1 MSFLAAIWTLAKLVR
16 ALDERSG
23 RRLKARRVRPLPNAV
38 EVEAP
43 CRESPPPE
51 LRAGIEEFNAGLYF
65 ECHETLEELW
75 MARAG
80 PDRWL
85 YQGILQIGVSLH
97 HLRRGNW
104 VGAVNLMER
113 GLHLLSAY
121 PDRCQGIEVSALRR
135 SSEQILRYLISEGR
149 PGVEEFDWKLAPQ
162 IGIVEY
168 PTQTK
173 GES

>member
-1 MSFLAAIWTLAKLVR
+1 MSFLAAIWTLAKPVR

-23 RRLKARRVRPLPNAV
+23 RQLKARRVRPLPNAV

-85 YQGILQIGVSLH
+85 YQGILQIGVSLY
-97 HLRRGNW
+97 HLRRRNW

-149 PGVEEFDWKLAPQ
+149 PGVEEFDWKLAPK

>member
-1 MSFLAAIWTLAKLVR
+1 MFSG
-16 ALDERSG
+16 LDDRRG
-23 RRLKARRVRPLPNAV
+23 RRPRVRRRRPLPSAV

-75 MARAG
+75 MARSG

-85 YQGILQIGVSLH
+85 YQGILQVGVSLH

-121 PDRCQGIEVSALRR
+121 PDHCQWVEVSALRR
-135 SSEQILRYLISEGR
+135 SSERILRYLRSEGR
-149 PGVEEFDWKLAPQ
+149 PGVDKFDWNLAPK
-162 IGIVEY
+162 IEIVEY
-168 PTQTK
+168 PIQTK
-173 GES
+173 GEL

>member
-1 MSFLAAIWTLAKLVR
+1 MFSG
-16 ALDERSG
+16 LDDRPG
-23 RRLKARRVRPLPNAV
+23 RRPRVRRRRPLPSAV

-51 LRAGIEEFNAGLYF
+51 LRAGVEEFNAGLYF

-85 YQGILQIGVSLH
+85 YQGILQVGVSLH

-121 PDRCQGIEVSALRR
+121 PDHCQWVEVSALRR
-135 SSEQILRYLISEGR
+135 SSERILRYLISEGR
-149 PGVEEFDWKLAPQ
+149 SGVDKFDWNLAPK
-162 IGIVEY
+162 IEIVEY
-168 PTQTK
+168 PIQTK
-173 GES
+173 GEL

>member
-75 MARAG
+75 IARAG

-85 YQGILQIGVSLH
+85 YQGILQVGVSLH

-121 PDRCQGIEVSALRR
+121 PDRCQGVEVSALRR
-135 SSEQILRYLISEGR
+135 SSERILRYLRSEGR
-149 PGVEEFDWKLAPQ
+149 PGVDKFDWNLAPK

>member
-97 HLRRGNW
+97 HLRRRNW

-149 PGVEEFDWKLAPQ
+149 SGVEEFDWKLAPQ

>member
-1 MSFLAAIWTLAKLVR
+1 MFSG
-16 ALDERSG
+16 LDDRRG
-23 RRLKARRVRPLPNAV
+23 RRPRVRRRRPLPSAV

-121 PDRCQGIEVSALRR
+121 PDRCQGVEVSALRR

-149 PGVEEFDWKLAPQ
+149 SGVEEFDWKLAPQ

-173 GES
+173 GEL

>member
-75 MARAG
+75 IARAG

-85 YQGILQIGVSLH
+85 YQGILQVGVSLH

-121 PDRCQGIEVSALRR
+121 PDHCQWVEVSALRR
-135 SSEQILRYLISEGR
+135 SSERILRYLRSEGR
-149 PGVEEFDWKLAPQ
+149 PESTSSTGNLAPK
-162 IGIVEY
+162 IEIVEY
-168 PTQTK
+168 PIQTK
-173 GES
+173 GEL

>member
-1 MSFLAAIWTLAKLVR
+1 M
-16 ALDERSG
+16 
-23 RRLKARRVRPLPNAV
+23 RRLPNAV

-75 MARAG
+75 MARSG

-85 YQGILQIGVSLH
+85 YQGILQVGVSLH
-97 HLRRGNW
+97 HLRRRNW

-121 PDRCQGIEVSALRR
+121 PAVCQGVEVSALRR
-135 SSEQILRYLISEGR
+135 SSERILRYLRSEGR
-149 PGVEEFDWKLAPQ
+149 PGVDKFDWNLAPK
-162 IGIVEY
+162 IEIVEY

>member
-1 MSFLAAIWTLAKLVR
+1 MASE
-16 ALDERSG
+16 LDDPRG
-23 RRLKARRVRPLPNAV
+23 RRPRPRRLRPLPSAV
-38 EVEAP
+38 EVEVP

-75 MARAG
+75 MARSG

-85 YQGILQIGVSLH
+85 YQGILQVGVSLH

-121 PDRCQGIEVSALRR
+121 PDHCQWVEVSALRR

-149 PGVEEFDWKLAPQ
+149 SGVEEFDWKLAPQ

-173 GES
+173 GEL

>member
-1 MSFLAAIWTLAKLVR
+1 MFSGLDDRR
-16 ALDERSG
+16 AG
-23 RRLKARRVRPLPNAV
+23 RRPRVRRRRPLPNAV

-75 MARAG
+75 MDRSG
-80 PDRWL
+80 PERWL
-85 YQGILQIGVSLH
+85 YQGILQVGVSLH
-97 HLRRGNW
+97 HLRRRNW

-121 PDRCQGIEVSALRR
+121 PARCQGVQVDALRR
-135 SSEQILRYLISEGR
+135 SSEHVLQYLTSEGR
-149 PGVEEFDWKLAPQ
+149 PGVDKFDWSLAPK
-162 IGIVEY
+162 IEIVEY
-168 PTQTK
+168 PIQTG